1 MLGGNQE
8 DDNKHVFGSAMNPK
22 SLHYG
27 DKEDKEIAKPG
38 VQMVVKPGNRNPLT
52 GGAMISKAQEEEI
65 AQKKKE
71 AGKDIWNDQEVNV
84 AAEERPDDRPSPE
97 YEILHK

>member
-1 MLGGNQE
+1 
-8 DDNKHVFGSAMNPK
+8 MNPK

-27 DKEDKEIAKPG
+27 GADKEIAKPG
-38 VQMVVKPGNRNPLT
+38 VEMVVKPGNRNPLT
-52 GGAMISKAQEEEI
+52 GGAMISKAKLEEE
-65 AQKKKE
+65 AQLKKE
-71 AGKDIWNDQEVNV
+71 EGKDIWNDKEVAI